1 MLDILEA
8 HDHVKVICALY
19 YAPNYSLSR
28 TMMSEAVKSS
38 SAPGS
43 ESQAFGSPAARRL
56 NPKKLLLSKWTAAT
70 PHDKEKHFIV
80 TGVIQPESP
89 ATRIESIEL
98 ESVYS
103 RRLFSLPWR
112 DLTDGQQWL
121 QGWQ

>member
-1 MLDILEA
+1 
-8 HDHVKVICALY
+8 
-19 YAPNYSLSR
+19 
-28 TMMSEAVKSS
+28 MSEAVKSS

-43 ESQAFGSPAARRL
+43 ESQAFGLPPARRL

>member
-1 MLDILEA
+1 MNKTE
-8 HDHVKVICALY
+8 
-19 YAPNYSLSR
+19 
-28 TMMSEAVKSS
+28 KSS
-38 SAPGS
+38 TPPGIGVK
-43 ESQAFGSPAARRL
+43 AFGSQTARRL
-56 NPKKLLLSKWTAAT
+56 SPKKLLLSKWTAAT

-80 TGVIQPESP
+80 TGVIQQEPP

>member
-1 MLDILEA
+1 MNKTE
-8 HDHVKVICALY
+8 
-19 YAPNYSLSR
+19 R
-28 TMMSEAVKSS
+28 S
-38 SAPGS
+38 SAPSGIDVKAS
-43 ESQAFGSPAARRL
+43 GLPTTRRL
-56 NPKKLLLSKWTAAT
+56 NPQKLLLSKWTAAT

>member
-1 MLDILEA
+1 
-8 HDHVKVICALY
+8 
-19 YAPNYSLSR
+19 
-28 TMMSEAVKSS
+28 MMCEAVKSS
-38 SAPGS
+38 SAPVS
-43 ESQAFGSPAARRL
+43 ESQAFCSPAARRL